1 MADDLKRAI
10 TTIRDGLKLQ
20 IDRSEKGKETAF
32 TARSRDLG
40 IADPDIQRDV
50 SNAQLVQGA
59 MGAAYLAADYF
70 LDPDKYSAEAL
81 KDKASRT
88 AVARVVQEGEKLIN
102 NQLPEGLNLNIDY
115 KGLGFEDV
123 AEGRLPAVGASFER
137 PVELGR
143 FKGTAGIRGS
153 IDPESKGYGVR
164 AEIKGRF
171 AKGGKVKKYAK
182 GGHVKQYSNAPRK
195 PRLK

>member
-1 MADDLKRAI
+1 MADDLKRAV
-10 TTIRDGLKLQ
+10 TTIRDGLKSQ
-20 IDRSEKGKETAF
+20 IDRSERGKETAF

-40 IADPDIQRDV
+40 IANPDIQRDV
-50 SNAQLVQGA
+50 SNAQLAKGA

-102 NQLPEGLNLNIDY
+102 RQLPEGLNLNINY

-143 FKGTAGIRGS
+143 FKGTAGVRGS
-153 IDPESKGYGVR
+153 IDPETKEKR
-164 AEIKGRF
+164 LRF
-171 AKGGKVKKYAK
+171 GLAGKFAK

>member
-20 IDRSEKGKETAF
+20 IDESEKGKETAF

-40 IADPDIQRDV
+40 ITNPNIQRDV
-50 SNAQLVQGA
+50 SNAQLAKGA
-59 MGAAYLAADYF
+59 MGAAYVAADYF

-102 NQLPEGLNLNIDY
+102 RQLPEGLNLNIDY
-115 KGLGFEDV
+115 KGLGFEDI
-123 AEGRLPAVGASFER
+123 AEGRVPTVGASFER

-153 IDPESKGYGVR
+153 IDPESGEGRVGAR
-164 AEIKGRF
+164 VTGRF

-182 GGHVKQYSNAPRK
+182 GGGVRK
-195 PRLK
+195 PKLK

>member
-10 TTIRDGLKLQ
+10 TEIRNTLKFE
-20 IDRSEKGKETAF
+20 IDKSEKGRETAF

-40 IADPDIQRDV
+40 ITDPDIQRDV
-50 SNAQLVQGA
+50 SNAQLAKGA
-59 MGAAYLAADYF
+59 MGVAYLAADYA
-70 LDPDKYSAEAL
+70 LDPDKYSVEAL
-81 KDKASRT
+81 KDKASR
-88 AVARVVQEGEKLIN
+88 AAFARVVQEGEKLIN

-137 PVELGR
+137 PVELGG

-153 IDPESKGYGVR
+153 YDPERGEGRVGAR
-164 AEIKGRF
+164 VTGRF
-171 AKGGKVKKYAK
+171 AK

>member
-10 TTIRDGLKLQ
+10 TTIRDGLKSQ
-20 IDRSEKGKETAF
+20 IDESERGKETAF

-50 SNAQLVQGA
+50 SNAQLAKGA
-59 MGAAYLAADYF
+59 MGAAYLAADYA
-70 LDPDKYSAEAL
+70 LDPDKYSVEAL
-81 KDKASRT
+81 KNKASR
-88 AVARVVQEGEKLIN
+88 AAFESVVEAGQKLIN
-102 NQLPEGLNLNIDY
+102 RELPDGLKLNVNLKN
-115 KGLGFEDV
+115 LGFEDV

-137 PVELGR
+137 PVELGG

-171 AKGGKVKKYAK
+171 AKGG
-182 GGHVKQYSNAPRK
+182 HVKQYSNAPRK

>member
-1 MADDLKRAI
+1 MADDLKRAV
-10 TTIRDGLKLQ
+10 TTIRDELKRQ
-20 IDRSEKGKETAF
+20 IDDSEKGKETAF

-40 IADPDIQRDV
+40 IADPNIQEDV
-50 SNAQLVQGA
+50 SKAQLVKGA
-59 MGAAYLAADYF
+59 MGAAFIAADYF

-102 NQLPEGLNLNIDY
+102 RQLPEGLSLNIDY
-115 KGLGFEDV
+115 KNLSIEEV
-123 AEGRLPAVGASFER
+123 RRGRVPTVGASFER

-153 IDPESKGYGVR
+153 YDPESGEGRVGAR
-164 AEIKGRF
+164 VTGRF
-171 AKGGKVKKYAK
+171 AKGGKVKKY
-182 GGHVKQYSNAPRK
+182 SNSPRK